1 MGAKTTLEDIKK
13 MDKDTISPAVVGPV
27 IGCDPHYIRLTARE
41 APEEL
46 PFPVI
51 TCRSRV
57 RIPRLAF
64 IRFMEGAGA

>member
-1 MGAKTTLEDIKK
+1 MTLEEIRNMSKE
-13 MDKDTISPAVVGPV
+13 TLSPAIVAEI

-41 APEEL
+41 APEQL